1 MIKKTI
7 WRCDLE
13 PQHAR
18 FAAVVQEAI
27 QRVLPTGRYI
37 LAAEVCAFEKE
48 FAAYCGTKFA
58 VGVANATDALTLS
71 LMALGVG
78 PGDEVI
84 TTPYTAIPTV
94 SAIVDSG
101 ATPVFVDICEDTF
114 LMDISK
120 VSPAI
125 TNRTKAIMPVHIFG
139 NVLDVEAL
147 REVTGSIPI
156 IEDASQAHGST
167 IRGRKAGSFGEA
179 GVFSFYPTKNLG
191 AYGDGGIVVTDDASL
206 AERLRKMRMY
216 GMVDKDHIAYHGVNS
231 RLDEL
236 QAAIL
241 RAKLPALDTMNQQ
254 RRDIAG
260 RYAAEL
266 SEGSFTFQR
275 IPNDVISNYHVF
287 VARYHGDR
295 EALIEHL
302 DGLGIQTNIYY
313 PLPLHLQEAT
323 RNLGY
328 KSGSLPVAE
337 HLCHEAIALT
347 MYPELES
354 GVLDMVI
361 RAINAFEAFR

>member
-1 MIKKTI
+1 MSKNTI

-18 FAAVVQEAI
+18 FADAVQVAI

-37 LAAEVCAFEKE
+37 LASEVAAFEKE
-48 FAAYCGTKFA
+48 FATYCGSQFA

-71 LMALGVG
+71 LMALEVG

-120 VSPAI
+120 VSAAI
-125 TNRTKAIMPVHIFG
+125 TSRTKAIMPVHIFG

-147 REVTGSIPI
+147 REVTGSLPI
-156 IEDASQAHGST
+156 IEDASQAHGSS
-167 IRGRKAGSFGEA
+167 IRGRKAGSCGEA

-191 AYGDGGIVVTDDASL
+191 AYGDGGIVVTNDPTL

-241 RAKLPALDTMNQQ
+241 RAKLTALDDMNQQ
-254 RRDIAG
+254 RRDIAA
-260 RYAAEL
+260 RYEKEL
-266 SEGSFTFQR
+266 PAKSFTFQH
-275 IPNDVISNYHVF
+275 IPDNVVSNYHVF
-287 VARYHGDR
+287 VARYHGNR
-295 EALIEHL
+295 KALIHHL

-328 KSGSLPVAE
+328 LPGSLPVAE
-337 HLCHEAIALT
+337 RLCNEAIALT

-354 GVLDMVI
+354 SVLDMVI
-361 RAINAFEAFR
+361 KSIIAFHSV